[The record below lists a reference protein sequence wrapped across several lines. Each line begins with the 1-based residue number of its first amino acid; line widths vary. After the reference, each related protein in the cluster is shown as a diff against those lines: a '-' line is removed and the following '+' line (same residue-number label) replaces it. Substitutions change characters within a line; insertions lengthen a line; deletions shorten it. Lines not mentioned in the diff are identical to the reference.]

1 MRCKFTD
8 RTPSLPFLFA
18 GILAPVSPPEPP
30 RMVLDEVGGVPILA
44 SWWPLSAT
52 AMVHRRD
59 IDGRG
64 VVFGNQGDFYMNA
77 MTWWDHDTSSVW
89 SQPTGEAILGPLKG
103 ERLEL
108 VPSTLTEW
116 PNAASSMTPLPGS
129 RSRLVVRPGDEQTWA
144 VFARPLDDQV
154 ARLDLTRDHL
164 VDRRSGERWDPERGL
179 KAERPVEPRDP
190 RPTPGHFVPQ

>member
-1 MRCKFTD
+1 MTGLSR
-8 RTPSLPFLFA
+8 RRSRVRVPSLPFLFA

-64 VVFGNQGDFYMNA
+64 VVFGNQGDLYMNA

-116 PNAASSMTPLPGS
+116 PNAASSTTPLPGS
-129 RSRLVVRPGDEQTWA
+129 RSRSSCGPATRRVVVELLASRSCG
-144 VFARPLDDQV
+144 ARHHVSVL
-154 ARLDLTRDHL
+154 
-164 VDRRSGERWDPERGL
+164 
-179 KAERPVEPRDP
+179 
-190 RPTPGHFVPQ
+190 

>member
-1 MRCKFTD
+1 
-8 RTPSLPFLFA
+8 
-18 GILAPVSPPEPP
+18 
-30 RMVLDEVGGVPILA
+30 MVLDEVGGVPILA

-64 VVFGNQGDFYMNA
+64 VVFGNQGDLYMNA

-103 ERLEL
+103 ERWEL

-116 PNAASSMTPLPGS
+116 PNASSTTPLPGEPIAI
-129 RSRLVVRPGDEQTWA
+129 VVRPDDEELWTTFSRQ
-144 VFARPLDDQV
+144 LDDRV

-179 KAERPVEPRDP
+179 KAEDPSNPEILVQLVATSFPSDYMNFYPSGEVWEPN
-190 RPTPGHFVPQ
+190 V